1 MPTKWLDNRI
11 RVHPWPI
18 LRLFMRVFVP
28 LGHSLNRPRMDTN
41 AHGSESELTETVIG
55 SAFEIANVLGA
66 GFLEKVYERA
76 LIREL
81 ALRGV
86 SAKAQVSFPV
96 CYKGKYVGEYLADL
110 VVEEKV
116 IVELKCV
123 DRFANEHLAQCIN
136 YLKASS
142 LRVALLINFQRPKVE
157 WKRVLLDP

>member
-1 MPTKWLDNRI
+1 
-11 RVHPWPI
+11 
-18 LRLFMRVFVP
+18 
-28 LGHSLNRPRMDTN
+28 MDTD
-41 AHGSESELTETVIG
+41 AHGLESDLTENVIG

-66 GFLEKVYERA
+66 AFLEKVYERA

-81 ALRGV
+81 ALRGF

-123 DRFANEHLAQCIN
+123 ERFANEHLAQCIN
-136 YLKASS
+136 YLKASG

-157 WKRVLLDP
+157 WKRVLVDP